1 MIINHFP
8 NSSFEDRLNAYL
20 RIYEIVVIG
29 GRYYERENQSESAN
43 NVSGER
49 EGKEETEK
57 NQRGERSQNY

>member
-29 GRYYERENQSESAN
+29 GRYYERENQSKSGN
-43 NVSGER
+43 SISGESK
-49 EGKEETEK
+49 GKEETEE
-57 NQRGERSQNY
+57 NQSGKRSQNY

>member
-29 GRYYERENQSESAN
+29 GRYYERENKSEHGN
-43 NVSGER
+43 NAKDNKEQE
-49 EGKEETEK
+49 EG
-57 NQRGERSQNY
+57 QC

>member
-29 GRYYERENQSESAN
+29 GRYYERENQSKSGNRVPENIES
-43 NVSGER
+43 
-49 EGKEETEK
+49 KEETEE
-57 NQRGERSQNY
+57 NQCGKRSQNY